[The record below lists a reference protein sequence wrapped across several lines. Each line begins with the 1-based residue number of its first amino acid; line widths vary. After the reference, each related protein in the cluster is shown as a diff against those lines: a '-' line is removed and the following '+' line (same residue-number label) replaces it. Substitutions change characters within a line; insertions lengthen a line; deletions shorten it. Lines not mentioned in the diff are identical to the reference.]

1 MGARHQIFLF
11 YKISNSLK
19 HFRQTSC
26 LISRNM
32 KNMWKRTC
40 GRKELHMND
49 LIKKAQERDADA
61 FTELMQSQ
69 MQNMY
74 KAARSLL
81 SNEEDAA
88 DAISETILT
97 CWEKIDRLREERYFR
112 TWMTRILINKCKDI
126 RNKKENLSFTEE
138 MPDVEINE
146 EGYSNLEWNEALD
159 ILDEKYRTVVILYYV
174 EGFKMSE
181 IAQILDIPEAT
192 VRTRIARARKTMA
205 KEYYPEAERRRL
217 I

>member
-1 MGARHQIFLF
+1 MGAHHQIFLF

-40 GRKELHMND
+40 GRKELDMND

-146 EGYSNLEWNEALD
+146 EGYSNLEWNEALG
-159 ILDEKYRTVVILYYV
+159 ILDEKYRTVIILYYV

-181 IAQILDIPEAT
+181 S
-192 VRTRIARARKTMA
+192 RTKRK
-205 KEYYPEAERRRL
+205 RL
-217 I
+217 KRTNI